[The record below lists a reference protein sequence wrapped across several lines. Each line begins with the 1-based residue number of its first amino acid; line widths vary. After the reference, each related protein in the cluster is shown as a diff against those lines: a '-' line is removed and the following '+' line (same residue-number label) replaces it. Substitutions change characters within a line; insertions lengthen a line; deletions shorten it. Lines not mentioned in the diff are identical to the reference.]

1 MARGGE
7 TGYGWAMRTICL
19 ILLTVW
25 TLGAKAQELVN
36 IRAVQPQMLEEVRY
50 ATKYNFTGEALY
62 PFPAVYIHK
71 DLVEPLR
78 KVQEELAEKGLGLK
92 IYDGYRPLSVQQK
105 MWDLIR
111 DERYVSNPAKNK
123 GRHTRG
129 TAVDV
134 TLVDR
139 MGNELKMP
147 TGFDD
152 FTEKA
157 HRKMMSWSAEE
168 RANAELLEAVMVK
181 NGFIAYPYEW
191 WHFDYQGWEGHEPQ
205 DISFEELATAGR
217 K

>member
-1 MARGGE
+1 
-7 TGYGWAMRTICL
+7 MRTICL

-25 TLGAKAQELVN
+25 TVGARAQELVN

-92 IYDGYRPLSVQQK
+92 IYDGYRPLPVQQK

-181 NGFIAYPYEW
+181 NGFVPYPYEW
-191 WHFDYQGWEGHEPQ
+191 WHFDYQGWEEHEPQ
-205 DISFEELATAGR
+205 DVSFEKLAAMER